1 MNEFNGLDLL
11 CKIATGLDPSN
22 EVNWQEQIKIGNY
35 QYIPMILEYYEQSQ
49 NIPKLIEYYTLAFKL
64 FPNQSEW
71 VDKFMNFFCKK
82 EECSDVIDYCF
93 KFGIENANP
102 ECMYRY
108 GNLCHFRRNYMEMK
122 IHYIN
127 AINHRH
133 FNSLVVL
140 VDYYIKNEKANS
152 NEYIG
157 YLVKLVIWIHSKL
170 DSDRDFEKF
179 EKYQKILI
187 DHFEI
192 NLDYKNIVKI
202 YELGVEKKHIK
213 SIVGLIQYYFNIE
226 LNNTL
231 AEKYCLMLFSLDIS
245 NEIIKK
251 ILDYCLMDV
260 SRYKLFEFYCFIG
273 IKSHNLYCKEQL
285 ASYYYLKQNYIN
297 AFSCYTNIILSSKAN
312 TTQITINIDK
322 IKEIIDIIKPLKDS
336 ILIYKQIL
344 ENIKSYYE
352 DIPNTHNMIFVEIIK
367 LINKELGLK

>member
-1 MNEFNGLDLL
+1 
-11 CKIATGLDPSN
+11 
-22 EVNWQEQIKIGNY
+22 
-35 QYIPMILEYYEQSQ
+35 
-49 NIPKLIEYYTLAFKL
+49 
-64 FPNQSEW
+64 
-71 VDKFMNFFCKK
+71 
-82 EECSDVIDYCF
+82 
-93 KFGIENANP
+93 
-102 ECMYRY
+102 
-108 GNLCHFRRNYMEMK
+108 
-122 IHYIN
+122 
-127 AINHRH
+127 
-133 FNSLVVL
+133 
-140 VDYYIKNEKANS
+140 
-152 NEYIG
+152 
-157 YLVKLVIWIHSKL
+157 
-170 DSDRDFEKF
+170 
-179 EKYQKILI
+179 
-187 DHFEI
+187 
-192 NLDYKNIVKI
+192 
-202 YELGVEKKHIK
+202 
-213 SIVGLIQYYFNIE
+213 
-226 LNNTL
+226 
-231 AEKYCLMLFSLDIS
+231 MLFSLDIS